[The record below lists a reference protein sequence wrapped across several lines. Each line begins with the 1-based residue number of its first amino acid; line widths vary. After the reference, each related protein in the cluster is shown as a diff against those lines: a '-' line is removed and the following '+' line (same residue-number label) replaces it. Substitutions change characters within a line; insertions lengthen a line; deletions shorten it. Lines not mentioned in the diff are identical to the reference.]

1 MIIAITTIGTTL
13 IIIETNTNVEYVEV
27 EKQIEYFSIQ
37 ESLKGF
43 NSIDGEGLLLTINI
57 SNQEFIGGYFSFFDE
72 ELGDYIHYPIAHPNV
87 SPDGILKG
95 SIFELGINLLMYYED
110 SYNDSKIVT
119 VDVYD
124 GVGNDFGSLYFL
136 TTPIFVIEIQ
146 QEEIEKTYAGFTGKE
161 LFEIAKK
168 ILPLLI

>member
-1 MIIAITTIGTTL
+1 
-13 IIIETNTNVEYVEV
+13 
-27 EKQIEYFSIQ
+27 
-37 ESLKGF
+37 
-43 NSIDGEGLLLTINI
+43 
-57 SNQEFIGGYFSFFDE
+57 
-72 ELGDYIHYPIAHPNV
+72 
-87 SPDGILKG
+87 
-95 SIFELGINLLMYYED
+95 MYYED

-146 QEEIEKTYAGFTGKE
+146 EEEIEKTYAGFTGKE

-168 ILPLLI
+168 LLPLLI